1 MNKQQ
6 LDKFLFSSSPRELI
20 LKTEWLECFRVYSF
34 AFCFICVLAKSLNV
48 PANLPYLSYQSFCVS
63 ESCVQMTWVVQHLA
77 SGQGSGELFAM
88 GISFKR
94 VLKKRHRHGH
104 KAFCNRH
111 RRRP

>member
-48 PANLPYLSYQSFCVS
+48 PANLPYLSYQRFCVS
-63 ESCVQMTWVVQHLA
+63 ESCVQMTCIV
-77 SGQGSGELFAM
+77 
-88 GISFKR
+88 
-94 VLKKRHRHGH
+94 
-104 KAFCNRH
+104 
-111 RRRP
+111 